1 MKKVLISAPLMNK
14 SEHGSLARLVMNT
27 LNEYQDNA
35 MTTRLPSAGL
45 EYALFGLGGE
55 VGEIYSL
62 LAKLY
67 RDGTD
72 DEAATVENIKK
83 ELGDILWF
91 IAAIAKDYGFTL
103 EEVAQK
109 NLDKLK
115 KRKQDGTIQGSGDN
129 R

>member
-1 MKKVLISAPLMNK
+1 MK
-14 SEHGSLARLVMNT
+14 

-55 VGEIYSL
+55 VGEVYSL

-67 RDGTD
+67 RDGTT
-72 DEAATVENIKK
+72 DEAAVLENIKK

-103 EEVAQK
+103 EDVAEVNLAKLQK
-109 NLDKLK
+109 
-115 KRKQDGTIQGSGDN
+115 RQSRGTLTGSGDN